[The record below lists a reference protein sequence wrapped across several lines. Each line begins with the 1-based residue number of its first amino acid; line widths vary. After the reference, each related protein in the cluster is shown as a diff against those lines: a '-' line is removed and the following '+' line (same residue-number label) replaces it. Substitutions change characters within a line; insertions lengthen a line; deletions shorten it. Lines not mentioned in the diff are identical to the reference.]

1 MMKIL
6 VMDIGATAIKSAIID
21 DNNELS
27 DVRVAQS
34 SKDDINFRSERAIEV
49 ARGYKE
55 FDVVSVATTGQV
67 DNLTRSIAFQYRI
80 SDTDVDSAYPIGDI
94 LECGIKRP
102 VFVLNDCNAAALGE
116 AYFGAGRKYKDFL
129 CLTYGTGVGGAII
142 RDHKIYT
149 GHSGVA
155 GEMGHMVTH
164 KGGRLCGCGNR
175 GCYEQYA
182 STTALVRSAKKLYP
196 SIENAKNIFDIPQ
209 QDPALKR
216 VIRSWEDEIVA
227 GLLTLTYIF
236 NPSCMVL
243 GGGVMEQKSVLEQVR
258 RRFYKSVIPTFSGVD
273 ILSAELGNNAGMF
286 GAALYARQSFGE
298 IK

>member
-1 MMKIL
+1 MI
-6 VMDIGATAIKSAIID
+6 
-21 DNNELS
+21 
-27 DVRVAQS
+27 AQ
-34 SKDDINFRSERAIEV
+34 
-49 ARGYKE
+49 
-55 FDVVSVATTGQV
+55 
-67 DNLTRSIAFQYRI
+67 
-80 SDTDVDSAYPIGDI
+80 
-94 LECGIKRP
+94 
-102 VFVLNDCNAAALGE
+102 
-116 AYFGAGRKYKDFL
+116 DFL

-182 STTALVRSAKKLYP
+182 STTALVRSAKRLYP

-216 VIRSWEDEIVA
+216 VIRSWENEIVA

-243 GGGVMEQKSVLEQVR
+243 GGGVMEQESVLEQVR